1 MDEFEKLWNQSINL
15 DLPDSIEWPVYE
27 KGESV
32 ATRKVWGAVVEE
44 LANKNAMLVGEGV
57 SKLKTKDKGY
67 LVVTHY
73 QWLLQYI
80 KPDVVHVFVDGAI
93 VESGGLEL
101 SNKLE
106 EQGYESY
113 V

>member
-1 MDEFEKLWNQSINL
+1 MLKRSINTGFSGGEKKKYEILQMSILNPELTIFDETDSGL
-15 DLPDSIEWPVYE
+15 DVDGL
-27 KGESV
+27 
-32 ATRKVWGAVVEE
+32 KV
-44 LANKNAMLVGEGV
+44 VGEGV
-57 SKLKTKDKGY
+57 SKLKTSDKGY

-73 QWLLQYI
+73 QRLLQYI
-80 KPDVVHVFVDGAI
+80 KPDFVHVFVDGTI

-113 V
+113 L

>member
-1 MDEFEKLWNQSINL
+1 MF
-15 DLPDSIEWPVYE
+15 
-27 KGESV
+27 
-32 ATRKVWGAVVEE
+32 
-44 LANKNAMLVGEGV
+44 
-57 SKLKTKDKGY
+57 
-67 LVVTHY
+67 
-73 QWLLQYI
+73 
-80 KPDVVHVFVDGAI
+80 FVDGTI